1 MSVFTQIYKD
11 KFEKIEE
18 QANLERGLSGLS
30 VFETCKETVLN
41 SFNYI
46 DLPEHIYFRL
56 PEIGLFY
63 RGLAGG
69 FIDDNGLFRIYPAS
83 GAGVIDE
90 NGEFT
95 TYMMTSP
102 EGKTFYRKREEV
114 ALLRNNTSQLPSAI
128 IIAHFVNIMEEA
140 LKTVEINIVKARG
153 GDLFKVTDEQA
164 LKVIAEAYEDMK
176 KGKPF
181 MALKNNDIL
190 KSLEHTVLFD
200 NRSTDILAQFEI
212 YNRVNSLFLQ
222 FYGIN
227 SNADPKRERMI
238 VDEVN
243 ANNEARFVGPFGDMV
258 ENRKRFVEEVKRKFS
273 GYVSESFA
281 IEPNRDTGNSQPL
294 TGNGEETFKEETF
307 SQDVEEVE
315 QEGGGNND

>member
-18 QANLERGLSGLS
+18 QENLERGLSGLS
-30 VFETCKETVLN
+30 VYENCKETVLN
-41 SFNYI
+41 SFKYKE
-46 DLPEHIYFRL
+46 LPEHIYFRL

-63 RGLAGG
+63 RGLAAG
-69 FIDDNGLFRIYPAS
+69 FIDDEGLFRIYPAS
-83 GAGVIDE
+83 GAGVIDN

-95 TYMMTSP
+95 RYMMTSP
-102 EGKTFYRKREEV
+102 DGHTYYRDRKDV
-114 ALLRNNTSQLPSAI
+114 ALLRNNTSLLPSAI
-128 IIAHFVNIMEEA
+128 LIAHFVNIMEEA

-153 GDLFKVTDEQA
+153 GDLFKVTDPQA
-164 LKVIAEAYEDMK
+164 MSVIASAYEDMK

-181 MALKNNDIL
+181 MALQNNDIL

-212 YNRVNSLFLQ
+212 YNRVNGLFLQ

-227 SNADPKRERMI
+227 NNSDPKRERMV

-243 ANNEARFVGPFGDMV
+243 ANNEALFVGPFGDML
-258 ENRKRFVEEVKRKFS
+258 EQRKRFVDEAKDKFPEHLSEGFDIEANRNPAKAESALPEEE
-273 GYVSESFA
+273 YPE
-281 IEPNRDTGNSQPL
+281 D
-294 TGNGEETFKEETF
+294 TF
-307 SQDVEEVE
+307 SNDVEVVE
-315 QEGGGNND
+315 QEGGGDD